1 MAKFAKSSSD
11 INMVITKFSKPI
23 DLLFHRDKISN
34 SCYGAH
40 QVPQYQ
46 PAQKENFNV
55 QNLPRKFWLNGFSF
69 LVRVSYHRALHNLS
83 RWDITSLYQS
93 LWRLSQV
100 TLFSIYMRF
109 DLCDTPLLIF
119 FKHMRCSKH
128 HYLLLTAHILLPYHT
143 HTFAKLA
150 DLIDIFNNNHHI
162 CLWQIRSSAYNSH
175 FLLSV
180 LFSKD
185 SISIYVIDM
194 RGTVAGSM
202 HTLILS
208 G

>member
-11 INMVITKFSKPI
+11 MDMVIAKFSKPM
-23 DLLFHRDKISN
+23 DLLFHRGKTSN

-69 LVRVSYHRALHNLS
+69 LVRVSYHKALHNLS
-83 RWDITSLYQS
+83 RWDITNLYHS

-100 TLFSIYMRF
+100 TLFSVYMRS

-128 HYLLLTAHILLPYHT
+128 HSLLLTADILLPYHT

-150 DLIDIFNNNHHI
+150 GLIDIFHNNHHI
-162 CLWQIRSSAYNSH
+162 SLRQIRSGAYSSH
-175 FLLSV
+175 L

-185 SISIYVIDM
+185 SISIYVIDTG
-194 RGTVAGSM
+194 GTVAGSM
-202 HTLILS
+202 HTLSLS